1 MPEAIGVVDVLVAA
15 EPPERGLTEQA
26 DHPMLS
32 VPSGPRVHKPLSGR
46 LRQSEG
52 FIKLPERKEP
62 CIGRDLG
69 TVEFQLQAPIEIKPQ
84 CPGFMFTHQ
93 VSHLNPSNP
102 TAISWEASGAT
113 MVNAGRQGGPFLQDP
128 ARRAGPWRQS
138 DVVSSYSIT
147 PQAIRGPASP
157 AGWLS

>member
-84 CPGFMFTHQ
+84 CPGFTFTHQ

-102 TAISWEASGAT
+102 TAT
-113 MVNAGRQGGPFLQDP
+113 
-128 ARRAGPWRQS
+128 
-138 DVVSSYSIT
+138 Y
-147 PQAIRGPASP
+147 
-157 AGWLS
+157 